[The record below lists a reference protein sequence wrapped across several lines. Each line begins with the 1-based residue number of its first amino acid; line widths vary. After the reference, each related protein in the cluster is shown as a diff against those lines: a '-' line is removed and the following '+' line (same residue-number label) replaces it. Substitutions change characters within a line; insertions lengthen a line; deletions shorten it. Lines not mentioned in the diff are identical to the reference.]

1 MPEGVARSAALGLV
15 VSSLSHNNGSV
26 RAGAA
31 ERSLGEACAGGA
43 GSGVVVR
50 VTGRRSGWIP
60 GNKRRWRVQGGGL
73 GIGPARKKAARE
85 GEILFLLPRV
95 FQKHKNEI
103 NSEKILR

>member
-1 MPEGVARSAALGLV
+1 
-15 VSSLSHNNGSV
+15 LSHNNGSV

-60 GNKRRWRVQGGGL
+60 GNKRRWRVQGGG
-73 GIGPARKKAARE
+73 GGVW
-85 GEILFLLPRV
+85 G
-95 FQKHKNEI
+95 
-103 NSEKILR
+103 